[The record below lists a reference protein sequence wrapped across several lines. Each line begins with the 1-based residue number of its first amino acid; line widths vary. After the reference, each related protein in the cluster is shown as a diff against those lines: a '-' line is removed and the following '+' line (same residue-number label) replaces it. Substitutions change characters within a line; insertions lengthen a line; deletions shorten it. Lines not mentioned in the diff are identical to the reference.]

1 MSDAMI
7 ARELKEGVLTLTLDR
22 PKANAFNTPMAIELQ
37 NAFKDA
43 KKDRAVRSVLL
54 QANGKLFSAGQDVTE
69 FGGEGHVSFRQHL
82 QKTYN
87 PLVLQMRQLEKP
99 ILASIQGAAAGA
111 ALGLALACDLRIG
124 SPETRFVIGFSGI
137 GLAPDS
143 AVSLMLPAIIGLGR
157 ASQVAFYNDPIT
169 ADQALAW
176 GLLNAVVP
184 ADELQQTAW
193 DWALRLA
200 QGPTNAMGLTK
211 RAFNKALLSN
221 LEEIL
226 DYEAHNQ
233 EIAGEG
239 SDHKEGLAAF
249 VEKRAPDYA
258 KANAGK

>member
-1 MSDAMI
+1 MI
-7 ARELKEGVLTLTLDR
+7 VRELKEGVLVLTLDR
-22 PKANAFNTPMAIELQ
+22 PKANAFTTAMAVELQ
-37 NAFKDA
+37 NALKDA
-43 KKDRAVRSVLL
+43 KRDKAVRSILL

-69 FGGEGHVSFRQHL
+69 FGADGHVSFRKHL

-99 ILASIQGAAAGA
+99 ILAAIQGAAAGA
-111 ALGLALACDLRIG
+111 ALGLALACDIRIG
-124 SPETRFVIGFSGI
+124 SPDARFVIGFSGI

-157 ASQVAFYNDPIT
+157 ASQAAFYNEPIS
-169 ADQALAW
+169 AEQALAW

-184 ADELQQTAW
+184 ADALPQSAW
-193 DWALRLA
+193 EWALRLA

-211 RAFNKALLSN
+211 RAFNKALLAN
-221 LEEIL
+221 LEDVL

-233 EIAGEG
+233 EVAGEG

-258 KANAGK
+258 KAAGH

>member
-1 MSDAMI
+1 MI
-7 ARELKEGVLTLTLDR
+7 VRELKEGVLVLTLDR
-22 PKANAFNTPMAIELQ
+22 PKANAFTTAMAVELQ
-37 NAFKDA
+37 NALKDA
-43 KKDRAVRSVLL
+43 KRDKAVRSILL

-69 FGGEGHVSFRQHL
+69 FGADGHVSFRKHL
-82 QKTYN
+82 HKTYN

-99 ILASIQGAAAGA
+99 ILAAIQGAAAGA
-111 ALGLALACDLRIG
+111 ALGLALACDIRIG
-124 SPETRFVIGFSGI
+124 SPDARFVIGFSGI

-157 ASQVAFYNDPIT
+157 ASQAAFYNEPIS
-169 ADQALAW
+169 AEQALAW

-184 ADELQQTAW
+184 ADALPQSAW
-193 DWALRLA
+193 EWALRLA

-211 RAFNKALLSN
+211 RAFNKALLAN
-221 LEEIL
+221 LEDVL

-233 EIAGEG
+233 EVAGEG

-258 KANAGK
+258 KAAGH

>member
-1 MSDAMI
+1 MADAMI
-7 ARELKEGVLTLTLDR
+7 ARELKEGVLVLTLDR
-22 PKANAFNTPMAIELQ
+22 PKANAFTTAMAVELQ

-43 KKDRAVRSVLL
+43 KRDKAVRSILL

-69 FGGEGHVSFRQHL
+69 FGGDGHASFRKHL

-99 ILASIQGAAAGA
+99 ILAAIQGAAAGA
-111 ALGLALACDLRIG
+111 ALGLALACDIRIG
-124 SPETRFVIGFSGI
+124 SPDARFVIGFSGI

-157 ASQVAFYNDPIT
+157 ASQAAFYNEPIS
-169 ADQALAW
+169 AEHALAW

-184 ADELQQTAW
+184 ADALPQSAW
-193 DWALRLA
+193 EWALRLA

-211 RAFNKALLSN
+211 RAFNKALLAN
-221 LEEIL
+221 LEDVL

-233 EIAGEG
+233 EVAGEG

-258 KANAGK
+258 KAAGN